1 MIIEYPVLSEK
12 AVGMIEKENKIVFA
26 VQKDATRQQIKD
38 EVEKLYN
45 VKVERVNTVRSM
57 KGTKKA
63 YVKLAKE
70 SKASDLATKLKI
82 I

>member
-26 VQKDATRQQIKD
+26 VRKDATKQQIKD

-45 VKVERVNTVRSM
+45 VKVDSVNTVRSM

-63 YVKLAKE
+63 YVKLSNE
-70 SKASDLATKLKI
+70 SKATDLATKLKI